1 FQAFDKQKKYEFS
14 LKIGFNSKR
23 HGDGDNIVKG
33 VLDALFENDKNVLKG
48 DYEIISFKKSFLDLE
63 IKEFNFKEGVA

>member
-1 FQAFDKQKKYEFS
+1 MA
-14 LKIGFNSKR
+14 
-23 HGDGDNIVKG
+23 DGDNIVKC